1 VISQQRP
8 LAKSRLRRL
17 AATAGNRKI
26 TAMAILHIGW
36 TQHPPAAYTG
46 GAVTVGNFDGV
57 HRAHH
62 QLVAVAREEARS
74 TGGPAVVVT
83 FDPPPLA
90 LLNPAQAKQ
99 PLTTTDDRIALL
111 RAAGAER
118 VVVLK
123 TEAALLALTPEAFF
137 EDVLLSLFDA
147 KVVIE
152 GYNFRF
158 GRNRS
163 GDTATMRAL
172 CAGAGRRFVEVPP
185 LLEDAEAISSSRI
198 RSALLAGDVTAAARW
213 LGRRYA
219 IRGTVEVGARRGR
232 TIGFPTANLGSVG
245 TLLPKDGVYAVRV
258 ELDTEILTGAA
269 NIGPNPTFG
278 ESDRKIEVHLLDFAG
293 DLYGRSLKVEFAT
306 RLRDTRPFATV
317 ADLIAQLEQDVSLAR
332 FATAADPG

>member
-1 VISQQRP
+1 MS
-8 LAKSRLRRL
+8 
-17 AATAGNRKI
+17 
-26 TAMAILHIGW
+26 ILHIGW
-36 TQHPPAAYTG
+36 TQHPPAAFAG

-62 QLVAVAREEARS
+62 QLVAVTREQARA

-83 FDPPPLA
+83 FDPPPLM

-99 PLTTTDDRIALL
+99 PLTTSRDRIALL
-111 RAAGAER
+111 EAAGAEH
-118 VVVLK
+118 VVVLR
-123 TEAALLALTPEAFF
+123 TEAALLALSPEAFF
-137 EDVLLSLFDA
+137 EDVLMGLFHA
-147 KVVIE
+147 KTVVE

-158 GRNRS
+158 GRNRG
-163 GDTATMRAL
+163 GDTAALRQL
-172 CAGAGRRFVEVPP
+172 CAAAGARFVEVPP

-232 TIGFPTANLGSVG
+232 TIGFPTANLGAVG

-258 ELDTEILTGAA
+258 TVDEVIYTGAA

-278 ESDRKIEVHLLDFAG
+278 DAARKIEVHLIDFDG
-293 DLYGRSLKVEFAT
+293 DLYGREVTVEFAA
-306 RLRDTRPFATV
+306 RLRETRTFGSA
-317 ADLIAQLEQDVSLAR
+317 AELIAQLKQDVALAR
-332 FATAADPG
+332 SATEM

>member
-1 VISQQRP
+1 
-8 LAKSRLRRL
+8 
-17 AATAGNRKI
+17 
-26 TAMAILHIGW
+26 MAILHLGW
-36 TQHPPAAYTG
+36 TQHPPAAFTG

-62 QLVAVAREEARS
+62 QLVAVTREEART

-99 PLTTTDDRIALL
+99 PLTTTPDRIALL
-111 RAAGAER
+111 EAAGAEH

-123 TEAALLALTPEAFF
+123 TEAALLALSPEAFF
-137 EDVLLSLFDA
+137 EDVLMGLFRA
-147 KVVIE
+147 KTVVE

-158 GRNRS
+158 GRNRT
-163 GDTATMRAL
+163 GDTAAL
-172 CAGAGRRFVEVPP
+172 RTLCGGAGARFVEVPP

-219 IRGTVEVGARRGR
+219 IRGIVERGAQRGR
-232 TIGFPTANLGSVG
+232 TIGFPTANLGAVG

-258 ELDTEILTGAA
+258 TVDEVGYAGAA

-278 ESDRKIEVHLLDFAG
+278 DAARKIEVHLLDFEG
-293 DLYGRSLKVEFAT
+293 DIYGRELNVEFAA
-306 RLRDTRPFATV
+306 RLRDTRTFAN
-317 ADLIAQLEQDVSLAR
+317 ANDLIGQLKQDVALAR
-332 FATAADPG
+332 SAAEL

>member
-1 VISQQRP
+1 
-8 LAKSRLRRL
+8 
-17 AATAGNRKI
+17 
-26 TAMAILHIGW
+26 MAILHIGW
-36 TQHPPAAYTG
+36 TQHPPEIVTG

-62 QLVAVAREEARS
+62 QLVAVTREEARI
-74 TGGPAVVVT
+74 TGGPTVVVT

-99 PLTTTDDRIALL
+99 PLTTTADRIALL
-111 RAAGAER
+111 QVAGAEH

-123 TEAALLALTPEAFF
+123 TEAALLALSPEAFF
-137 EDVLLSLFDA
+137 EDVLVGLFGA
-147 KVVIE
+147 KSVVE

-158 GRNRS
+158 GRNRT
-163 GDTATMRAL
+163 GDTNTLREL
-172 CAGAGRRFVEVPP
+172 CTASGRRFVQVPP

-219 IRGTVEVGARRGR
+219 IRGIVEGGAQRGR
-232 TIGFPTANLGSVG
+232 TIGFPTANLGGVA

-258 ELDTEILTGAA
+258 KIDERNVVGAA

-278 ESDRKIEVHLLDFAG
+278 EVAKKVEVHLLDFRG
-293 DLYGRSLKVEFAT
+293 ELYGRSLQVEFAA
-306 RLRDTRPFATV
+306 RLRDTRPFATI
-317 ADLIAQLEQDVSLAR
+317 ADLVTQLEHDVALAR
-332 FATAADPG
+332 SAAAL